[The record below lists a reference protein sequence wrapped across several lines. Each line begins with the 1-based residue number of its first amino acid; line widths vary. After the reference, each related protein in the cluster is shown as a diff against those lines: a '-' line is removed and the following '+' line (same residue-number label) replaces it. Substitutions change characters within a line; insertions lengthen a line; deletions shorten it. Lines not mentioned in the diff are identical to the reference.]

1 MSNFNVT
8 IKALETS
15 DKRIVE
21 GWATRPEEDRA
32 GDIVIPEGV
41 KYKLPIPFLLDHN
54 HSKAIG
60 TVDEV
65 TVTKDGIKFVAHV
78 CKFDT
83 DSDVARACDNA
94 WDLLR
99 SGLRSHVSIGFRTLS
114 YERNEGTEYGMI
126 IKEWEWLELSAVT
139 IPALPSATI
148 TGMKKYRSP
157 LDGSVRLIAPKPDES
172 KGAVRLISNA

>member
-60 TVDEV
+60 SVDEV
-65 TVTKDGIKFVAHV
+65 TVTKQGIKFRAHV

-83 DSDVARACDNA
+83 DSEVSRACDNA
-94 WDLLR
+94 WDLIR

-114 YERNEGTEYGMI
+114 YEANENSQNGWI

-139 IPALPSATI
+139 IPALPSAAI
-148 TGMKKYRSP
+148 TGLKKYRAASN
-157 LDGSVRLIAPKPDES
+157 GAVRLVKPES
-172 KGAVRLISNA
+172 VLPKGAVRLIS